1 MGRAGEGTVYAAGST
16 EYRLVVGRLVVV
28 FYMVGE
34 VTHVAQARRA

>member
-1 MGRAGEGTVYAAGST
+1 VAGEGTVYAAGST

-34 VTHVAQARRA
+34 VTHVAQVRRA